1 MGLVYLITATL
12 APVNTHGEDARTST
26 GLVPSTPVITI
37 EADSFNLFVL
47 EEKAVF
53 RGNVNASQG
62 NHTFRSGQLTV
73 HLDQVD
79 TQRARQSDGEE
90 GAGANSSAFEL
101 SARTLRYDIESDIV
115 VGQGDSQLRRGEEL
129 IAAEVIN
136 YDFLRRVAYA
146 VPDEG
151 GRVKVR
157 FFSNPERPL
166 FPSRTLA
173 RSTAAE

>member
-1 MGLVYLITATL
+1 MGLVYLIASSLFPSEALGEAAPTPPDL
-12 APVNTHGEDARTST
+12 A
-26 GLVPSTPVITI
+26 PSTPVITI

-62 NHTFRSGQLTV
+62 NHTFRSSQLTV

-79 TQRARQSDGEE
+79 TERTRQD
-90 GAGANSSAFEL
+90 NSGPGKGTQSPAFEL
-101 SARTLRYDIESDIV
+101 SAHTLRYDIEADIV

-129 IAAEVIN
+129 IAAEIIN

-151 GRVKVR
+151 GRVQVR
-157 FFSNPERPL
+157 FYSNPERPL
-166 FPSRTLA
+166 FPSRTFI
-173 RSTAAE
+173 RSSAAE